1 MKEIYGEGER
11 RIFFFFWGG
20 REREKAFKTNRVAGR
35 GKERKR
41 ERKSDIYYILNLI
54 LFTTLQKLK
63 LSRRPFYLEV
73 NNKKNEI

>member
-1 MKEIYGEGER
+1 MAREKEE
-11 RIFFFFWGG
+11 FFFFFFGG
-20 REREKAFKTNRVAGR
+20 GGGEKAFKTNRVAGR

-54 LFTTLQKLK
+54 LFTILQKLK